1 MRNVPTVVGEGVPV
15 AEVDEGGERLDAVAL
30 GQLWVLQL
38 HHLDAVQ
45 VALVVCRDRFRR
57 DYIAVRFRE

>member
-45 VALVVCRDRFRR
+45 VALVVCRDRFRHH
-57 DYIAVRFRE
+57 IAVRLRE